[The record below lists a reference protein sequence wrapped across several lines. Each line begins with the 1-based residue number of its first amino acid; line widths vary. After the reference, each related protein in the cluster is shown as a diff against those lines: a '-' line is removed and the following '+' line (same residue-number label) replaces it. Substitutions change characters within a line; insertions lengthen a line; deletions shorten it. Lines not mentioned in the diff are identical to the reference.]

1 VSIII
6 PAYNEETNIAATIAA
21 ADRASALY
29 PGPVEILVANDG
41 STDRTF
47 TFARAAIGRLQ
58 HAAGAVVDLP
68 HGGKSNAL
76 NGALRVARGEILI
89 RCDADTRLS
98 GQLGFAQMIPHF
110 ADPDVGGVQGLILPL
125 QSRGWTRKLRFM
137 EIAWNHLFLRRA
149 LMATR
154 TTQVVD
160 GAFCAFRRRDLLA
173 VGGWVSWNGEDTEIT
188 LRLERVGYNMRFETR
203 TGAFEDVP
211 PNYAA
216 LKKQRVR
223 WNRGGFFAHRRHF
236 GAIFSDSVEYGGI
249 AMLFWFLLFIRG
261 GLRSLIYVYAIL
273 VTVLLGIPT
282 FYHLLIIV
290 GLLLLPRA
298 LVIGYY
304 LVRLRRWGYLP
315 WLPIWPVAGAIKQF
329 FTMEAFGTMLP
340 GSSPEFA
347 E

>member
-1 VSIII
+1 
-6 PAYNEETNIAATIAA
+6 
-21 ADRASALY
+21 
-29 PGPVEILVANDG
+29 
-41 STDRTF
+41 
-47 TFARAAIGRLQ
+47 
-58 HAAGAVVDLP
+58 
-68 HGGKSNAL
+68 
-76 NGALRVARGEILI
+76 
-89 RCDADTRLS
+89 
-98 GQLGFAQMIPHF
+98 MIPHF

-236 GAIFSDSVEYGGI
+236 GAIFSGSVEYGGI